1 MHEQTLRTLS
11 EAELLRRA
19 EELGVTKASEMN
31 REELEEEVARAEHAE
46 EDSDRPPQYAEHGDP
61 DLPEPD

>member
-11 EAELLRRA
+11 EAELRRRA

-61 DLPEPD
+61 DLPEPG